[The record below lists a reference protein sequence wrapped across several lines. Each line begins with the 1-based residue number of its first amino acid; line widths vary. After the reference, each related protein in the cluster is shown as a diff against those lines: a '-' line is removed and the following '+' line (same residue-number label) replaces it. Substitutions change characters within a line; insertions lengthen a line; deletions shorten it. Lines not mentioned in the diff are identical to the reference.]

1 MSECAARIAE
11 LRKLMKDRGIDAYII
26 PTADY
31 HQSEYVSAHF
41 KAREYMTGFT
51 GSFGTAVIT
60 QNDGGLWTDG
70 RYFTQAGNELAGS
83 GVRLMK
89 LHVDGTPAMTDWIIS
104 RVPAGGTVGFDGRT
118 VSMQDG
124 REYTDVFG
132 AEGISIQSSMDLV
145 GEIWKDRPALSVK
158 PCFYLEEKWTG
169 ESTSDKLSRVRAKM
183 DECGADVHIIAA
195 IDDICWLL
203 NFRGDDIDF
212 FPLVLS
218 YAAVYKDHV
227 DLYIDERKLNDEI
240 RSHFKEDGVI
250 IKPYNDIYDDVKKIP
265 ENMTALIDPAR
276 FNHELASS
284 LNCATVEDHNP
295 TVLMKSMKNPVE
307 IKNIKNAELKDSVAL
322 TKFICWVKNNYDKMQ
337 ITELSAS
344 EKLTSLRREQEG
356 YIRDSF
362 APLQAY
368 GEHAAMMHYSP
379 TAASDVVLKE
389 GGMLL
394 SDTGGGYY
402 EGSTDITRTTVLG
415 HIEPRLKKYYT
426 AVYRAGQHLAAA
438 KFLYGNHGWSLD
450 VLCRQPIWDL
460 GLDFQCGTGHGFGY
474 LGCIHEP
481 PVGFRWYVVPER
493 DEHHQFEEGMCVTI
507 EPGIYEEGDFG
518 IRIENNVVTVRD
530 EKNKYGQF
538 MRFEMLTFVPIDLD
552 AIDPEELT
560 RSEREWLND
569 YHRQCYE
576 KLSPFMTEEENEW
589 LREYTRAI

>member
-1 MSECAARIAE
+1 MNINAARIE
-11 LRKLMKDRGIDAYII
+11 KLRALMRQQGVGAYII
-26 PTADY
+26 PSADF
-31 HQSEYVSAHF
+31 HQSEYVSDHF
-41 KAREYMTGFT
+41 KAREYITGFT
-51 GSFGTAVIT
+51 GSAGTAVIT
-60 QNDGGLWTDG
+60 LDDAGLWTDG
-70 RYFTQAGNELAGS
+70 RYFTQAKNELEGS
-83 GVRLMK
+83 GVSLMK
-89 LHVDGTPAMTDWIIS
+89 LNIAGTPSIPEWVIS
-104 RVPAGGTVGFDGRT
+104 KLPEGSAVGFDGRT
-118 VSMQDG
+118 VSVKDG
-124 REYTDVFG
+124 RTYEKEFG
-132 AEGISIQSSMDLV
+132 AKGIRIEAGIDLIDKV
-145 GEIWKDRPALSVK
+145 WEDRPEIPVK

-169 ESTSDKLSRVRAKM
+169 ESTASKLARVRAGM
-183 DECGADVHIIAA
+183 EEHGAGAHLIAS

-218 YAAVYKDHV
+218 YAIVWKDHV
-227 DLYIDERKLNDEI
+227 DLYIDDRKLNDEI
-240 RSHFKEDGVI
+240 KAHFNEDGVV
-250 IKPYNDIYDDVKKIP
+250 IKPYNDIYKDISSIP
-265 ENMTALIDPAR
+265 ASETVLIDPAR
-276 FNHELASS
+276 LNYLLASS
-284 LNCATVEDHNP
+284 LPCATVEDHNP

-307 IKNIKNAELKDSVAL
+307 ISNIRKAELKDSVAL
-322 TKFICWVKNNYDKMQ
+322 TKFICWVKNNYDKTE

-362 APLQAY
+362 EPLQAF
-368 GEHAAMMHYSP
+368 GAHAAMMHYSP
-379 TAASDVVLKE
+379 TPETDVVLKE
-389 GGMLL
+389 GEMLL
-394 SDTGGGYY
+394 SDTGGGYF

-426 AVYRAGQHLAAA
+426 AIFRAMQHLAVS

-460 GLDFQCGTGHGFGY
+460 GLDYQCGTGHGFGY
-474 LGCIHEP
+474 LGCIHEAP
-481 PVGFRWYVVPER
+481 IGFRWYVTPDR

-518 IRIENNVVTVRD
+518 IRIENNVVTVKD

-538 MRFEMLTFVPIDLD
+538 MRFDMLTFVPIDLD

-576 KLSPFMTEEENEW
+576 KLSPFMTDEENEW